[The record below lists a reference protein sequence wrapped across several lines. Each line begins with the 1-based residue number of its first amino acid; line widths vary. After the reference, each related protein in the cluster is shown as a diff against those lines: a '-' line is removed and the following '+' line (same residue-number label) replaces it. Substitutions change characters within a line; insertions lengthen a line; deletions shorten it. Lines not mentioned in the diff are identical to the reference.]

1 MGSYGP
7 NFEFRIVPAK
17 ENRLARFAT
26 QLEADYSTVIPMG
39 APVKAVGED
48 GLDRQYVELAD
59 TATPPIK
66 GRVGVAIYEHSDGAT
81 WAGVD
86 PMLTTYSDLSVLP
99 FGRAVQVI
107 SGPNVKV
114 VFRNT
119 VQTPFLGSTGR
130 AGRNMVAE
138 AGGSPSVVVG
148 SYLEPHTS
156 PSDANGY
163 YQVTTTL
170 ANAWFVVV
178 GIDSV
183 REEVEAQF
191 LF

>member
-7 NFEFRIVPAK
+7 NFEFRVVPVK

-26 QLEADYSTVIPMG
+26 QLEADYATVIPMG
-39 APVKAVGED
+39 APVMAVGED
-48 GLDRQYVELAD
+48 GLDRQYVELAG

-66 GRVGVAIYEHSDGAT
+66 GRMGVALYEHSDGAT
-81 WAGVD
+81 WAGFD
-86 PMLTTYSDLSVLP
+86 QNLTTYTDLSVCP

-119 VQTPFLGSTGR
+119 TQTSFLGSTGR

-138 AGGSPSVVVG
+138 LGGSPSTVVG
-148 SYLEPHTS
+148 SYLEPHNS
-156 PSDANGY
+156 PSDSNGY
-163 YQVTTTL
+163 YRVTTTL
-170 ANAWFVVV
+170 ANAWFVVT
-178 GIDSV
+178 GIDSA